1 MNNGLEHPGVLDALA
16 HDPTSNRLILAM
28 YERRPWTGGDAQLF
42 QLQEKLNAYL
52 SFALDGELREAFP
65 QFAEVPVQ
73 IQLRT
78 VHTPEPR
85 GVDLMRRMR
94 EQLSFQQI
102 EFEVVQ
108 VTEEEGA
115 GPDGGEHCGHGG
127 CGCGH

>member
-16 HDPTSNRLILAM
+16 YDPETERLVLAM
-28 YERRPWTGGDAQLF
+28 YETRPWEGGDAQLF

-65 QFAEVPVQ
+65 QFAEKPVQ

-78 VHTPEPR
+78 VYDPTPR
-85 GVDLMRRMR
+85 AADLMRRMR
-94 EQLSFQQI
+94 EQLAFQQI
-102 EFEVVQ
+102 EFAIIQ
-108 VTEEEGA
+108 VTEIDLPENS
-115 GPDGGEHCGHGG
+115 GGSCGHGG